1 MDDRRARYLVHEAV
15 ERSALTLG
23 AHARQVIEHGLAN
36 AVVSGDLVVLKTAE
50 GVHLLSTGE
59 VRKRTRG

>member
-1 MDDRRARYLVHEAV
+1 MDDRRAYSLVHDAV

-36 AVVSGDLVVLKTAE
+36 AVVAGDLVVLKNAD
-50 GVHLLSTGE
+50 GIHLLTMQE
-59 VRKRTRG
+59 VRKRHG